1 MKFDLPKDSSSIIK
15 VIGVGG
21 GGSNAV
27 NHMFR
32 QGIKGVDFVV
42 CNTDQQAL
50 DVSPVPLKI
59 QLGSSLTE
67 GRGAGSLPEVGMNA
81 AIENLDEIREILE
94 KSTKMVFVTAGM
106 GGGTGTGAAPVIA
119 KLAKEMGI
127 LTVGIV
133 TVPFVFEGRKRR
145 TQAEEGIERMREAVD
160 TLLIINNDKL
170 REMFGNL
177 TLGNAFSQADDVLTT
192 AAKGIAEVISVTGA
206 INVDFNDVNTVMRD
220 SGVAIMGSATGEGE
234 DRAQK
239 AVEKALSS
247 PLLNDNQ
254 IVGAKYVLLNIT
266 YGDQEVL
273 MDEIADITDYIQ
285 DEAGSTADVIWGHGY
300 DETLGDQ
307 LSVTL
312 IATGFK
318 TNVDTGLPQKQPERV
333 KVNLEEDRPTM
344 ITAPIQNPIA
354 SPVQDAITTNQ
365 EEEKSSEELFVVKK
379 NLEETAEEVT
389 NETTANWTAETTVE
403 TTAETTTET
412 ESSWAPEN
420 VVESTVEPTIEA
432 TVEAPVNEVENTVE
446 ETPAQKTMFTLD
458 MDEEETTTEEPVAEN
473 NSTTEWNFQPPV
485 NEVEEP
491 AVNKTWLEDEA
502 SKEVKTF
509 NLESTSEQPSA
520 SQDGKIRYMLDDE
533 EEKEVKNESNWT
545 VSNKSENTTQPTVE
559 DNAELAKMRL
569 DRIRQTGTK
578 MKSADG
584 INELEQ
590 EPAYMRRNIRLE
602 DVPHSSETQRSRFT
616 LGENKED
623 EGTTGLSGN
632 NSFLHDNVD

>member
-50 DVSPVPLKI
+50 DVSPVPLKV

-81 AIENLDEIREILE
+81 AIENLDDIREILE
-94 KSTKMVFVTAGM
+94 KNTKMVFVTAGM

-119 KLAKEMGI
+119 KLAKELGI

-145 TQAEEGIERMREAVD
+145 QQAEEGIERMREAVD

-220 SGVAIMGSATGEGE
+220 SGVAIMGSATSEGE
-234 DRAQK
+234 NRAQQ

-300 DETLGDQ
+300 DETLGDK

-318 TNVDTGLPQKQPERV
+318 TNVDTGLPQKEPERV

-344 ITAPIQNPIA
+344 ITAPIQKPIS
-354 SPVQDAITTNQ
+354 SPVQDGIKGEDEKETTT
-365 EEEKSSEELFVVKK
+365 EDLFIVKK
-379 NLEETAEEVT
+379 NLED
-389 NETTANWTAETTVE
+389 
-403 TTAETTTET
+403 
-412 ESSWAPEN
+412 
-420 VVESTVEPTIEA
+420 STVEEMTDESTTEITSNLTNEEQ
-432 TVEAPVNEVENTVE
+432 VEASVETFENPIENTVE
-446 ETPAQKTMFTLD
+446 ETIEEKEEEAPVQKTMFTLEL
-458 MDEEETTTEEPVAEN
+458 DEEDSTTEEPIAEH
-473 NSTTEWNFQPPV
+473 TAEWSFQPPV
-485 NEVEEP
+485 SEETSTP
-491 AVNKTWLEDEA
+491 VNKTWLEEEEES
-502 SKEVKTF
+502 SKEVKSF
-509 NLESTSEQPSA
+509 NLNANSEQPAKSE
-520 SQDGKIRYMLDDE
+520 DGKVRYMLDE
-533 EEKEVKNESNWT
+533 EEKEVSGENNWT
-545 VSNKSENTTQPTVE
+545 VSNKTESTSQPSKE
-559 DNAELAKMRL
+559 DNADLAKMRME
-569 DRIRQTGTK
+569 RIRHTGSK
-578 MKSADG
+578 MKSVEG
-584 INELEQ
+584 MNELEK
-590 EPAYMRRNIRLE
+590 EPAYLRRNIKLE
-602 DVPHSSETQRSRFT
+602 DVPHSSETTRSRFT

-623 EGTTGLSGN
+623 DGSTGLSGN